1 MIHQLTLNFTENQM
15 NRLWHTRMNSFWPE
29 QKERFEYVEAR
40 AHDPANEFV
49 NSFWFQ
55 TSNANHEH
63 LNMFW
68 LDTNAD
74 VLLFCAMLNE
84 INCNWVQFWDLAGDG
99 SHCVVSDYQPR

>member
-15 NRLWHTRMNSFWPE
+15 NSLWHTRMTSFWPE

-40 AHDPANEFV
+40 ANNPANEFV
-49 NSFWFQ
+49 NACWFK
-55 TSNANHEH
+55 TDMIGHEN

-74 VLLFCAMLNE
+74 VLLFCAMLSE
-84 INCNWVQFWDLAGDG
+84 INCHWIHFNDLADG
-99 SHCVVSDYQPR
+99 SHCVISDYQPR

>member
-15 NRLWHTRMNSFWPE
+15 NSLWHTRMTSFWPE

-40 AHDPANEFV
+40 AHNPANEFV
-49 NSFWFQ
+49 NACWFM
-55 TSNANHEH
+55 TDKANHEH

-74 VLLFCAMLNE
+74 VLLFCAMLSE
-84 INCNWVQFWDLAGDG
+84 INCNWMHFRDLADN
-99 SHCVVSDYQPR
+99 SHCVVSDYQPK